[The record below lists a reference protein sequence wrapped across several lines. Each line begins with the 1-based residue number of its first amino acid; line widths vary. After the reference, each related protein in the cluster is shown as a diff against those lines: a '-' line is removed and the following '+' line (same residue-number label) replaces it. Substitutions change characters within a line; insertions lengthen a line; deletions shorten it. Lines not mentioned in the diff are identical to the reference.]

1 MNKLTEKS
9 KKSVM
14 DKRLDSA
21 ELITY
26 VGQMQTQR
34 IINARIVNE
43 NQIQTGD
50 LLIRNGRIE
59 SIASSL
65 KGSPNETVFDA
76 AGKLLMPGMIDVHV
90 HFREPGLETKG
101 TIASESRA
109 AVAGGITSTMEMPN
123 TKPAAV
129 TCAIL
134 EEKYALAAKTSH
146 TNYSFYLG
154 ASNNNLD
161 ELLALDPEWVC
172 GVKLFL
178 GSSTGNLV
186 VHQEEQIDQIFQHVN
201 VPIALHCEVD
211 QLIRDNEQA
220 AREKYG
226 EQIPFREHG
235 NIRSTEA
242 CWLSTQKAVARA
254 KAYGTQIHILH
265 MTTERELEFFE
276 TSSVADKKITV
287 EACPHHLWFS
297 EDDYDQLG
305 SRIKCNPAIKTA
317 ADRAALREALKTG
330 LIDTVGTD
338 HAPHLLTEKDH
349 PYFQAPS
356 GMPVVQSALPV
367 LFEFMTPEQIVQKT
381 AHNPATIYQIAER
394 GFIREG
400 YHADLTLIDPDTPH
414 TVSNEN
420 ILYHC
425 GWSPFEGTT
434 FNATVAATFVNGQ
447 LAYHDGRSINSTRG
461 MRLRFNR

>member
-1 MNKLTEKS
+1 
-9 KKSVM
+9 
-14 DKRLDSA
+14 
-21 ELITY
+21 
-26 VGQMQTQR
+26 
-34 IINARIVNE
+34 
-43 NQIQTGD
+43 
-50 LLIRNGRIE
+50 
-59 SIASSL
+59 
-65 KGSPNETVFDA
+65 
-76 AGKLLMPGMIDVHV
+76 VHV

-447 LAYHDGRSINSTRG
+447 LAYHDGRSIDSTRG

>member
-447 LAYHDGRSINSTRG
+447 LAYHDGRSIDSTRG

>member
-1 MNKLTEKS
+1 MI
-9 KKSVM
+9 

-26 VGQMQTQR
+26 VEQMQTRR

-59 SIASSL
+59 SIASSIE
-65 KGSPNETVFDA
+65 GSANETVFDA
-76 AGKLLMPGMIDVHV
+76 AGKLVLPGMIDVHV
-90 HFREPGLETKG
+90 HFREPGLEAKG

-129 TCAIL
+129 TLAAL
-134 EEKYALAAKTSH
+134 EEKYTLAAETSH

-154 ASNNNLD
+154 ASNHNLD
-161 ELLALDPEWVC
+161 ELLTLDPEWVC

-186 VHQEEQIDQIFQHVN
+186 VNREEQIDQIFKQVK

-211 QLIRDNEQA
+211 QIIRDNEQA
-220 AREKYG
+220 ALEKYG

-235 NIRSTEA
+235 NIRSSEA
-242 CWLSTQKAVARA
+242 CWLSTKEAVARA
-254 KAYGTQIHILH
+254 KAYDTQIHILH
-265 MTTERELEFFE
+265 MTTARELEFFE
-276 TSSVADKKITV
+276 PSAVADKKITV

-317 ADRAALREALKTG
+317 ADRKALREALKTG

-338 HAPHLLTEKDH
+338 HAPHLLDEKQH
-349 PYFQAPS
+349 TYFKAPS

-400 YHADLTLIDPDTPH
+400 YHADLTLIDPDAPH

-425 GWSPFEGTT
+425 GWSPFEGIT
-434 FNATVAATFVNGQ
+434 FSATVAATFVNGQ
-447 LAYHDGRSINSTRG
+447 LAYHKGTPNESTRG